1 MPMFWYILDIYPAYG
16 IFQRISSLV
25 ALKPF
30 RHPFCYHQHANA
42 SLFNSLLDSITDSS
56 HAFGAVNS
64 ISTFRRP
71 KETPSQYR
79 WPAPNRT
86 HRDGLSAFFGT
97 GCFEPSI
104 CDSKKPVALSYV
116 VVLLNSP
123 PTSVAAI
130 APFSPLWPWP
140 WSLNS
145 GCADGHGSCQATNDL
160 AKQPWWVAYTSIATA
175 IANGLLQRMNRLR
188 KNYFR
193 ESCEK
198 LVATWPPDRCLMWAA
213 KITQPSMRRCRL
225 VVMLQ
230 YDQYNFIIHK
240 VQRLQR
246 SRNPSLHLWLKIQS
260 L

>member
-42 SLFNSLLDSITDSS
+42 SLFNSLLDSIS
-56 HAFGAVNS
+56 
-64 ISTFRRP
+64 STFRRP

-79 WPAPNRT
+79 WPAPRT